1 MAKAKNKLFV
11 KMKSVLKNGN
21 WVLDVIQHEIERSAS
36 FGRCIGGNL
45 DWNYFLWMR
54 NRTFHWRS
62 KRDKMRAICF
72 DTFLFMNGVWCVLP
86 WWYILYQNHQRHRK
100 LLCCIQYMESSLRL
114 SNAFYLFFVSF
125 LKPFRLRES
134 PFKAFVLLVL

>member
-1 MAKAKNKLFV
+1 
-11 KMKSVLKNGN
+11 MKSVLKNGN

-72 DTFLFMNGVWCVLP
+72 DTFLFMNGVCVALVQHFISKP
-86 WWYILYQNHQRHRK
+86 PNSKDIVNYYAAFSTWSPACVSATPSIFSLFLFWNH
-100 LLCCIQYMESSLRL
+100 LD
-114 SNAFYLFFVSF
+114 F
-125 LKPFRLRES
+125 ES
-134 PFKAFVLLVL
+134 PLLRRLFCWCFRAHPK